1 MFIHESLSSVRQT
14 HPAIEL
20 LLVDLK
26 TKRSR
31 LSCGLYYWPPSADP
45 SDLASLETALEELP
59 PLCVNSFLLMGDLNI
74 NLLSSSHQPILQSIV
89 DKLGLTQIV
98 SAPTRVTQNTST
110 LIDHAYFSE
119 NLSKVNRSVQPP
131 VDGSDHNS
139 ILLTVKSILPA
150 RGSDRRR
157 KVWLCSQADFDSANQ
172 TLQCLSSRSFPA
184 NDVDTL
190 WTQWYDFF
198 MTTISQSIPSKIVKP
213 RHKLPYLTDNLQRAL
228 KRKLK
233 LFQEAK
239 KLDTERA
246 WSKYSKARNKATTT
260 LRSAMS
266 NFFKSLSTRLKSPK
280 DFWAIYHKLS
290 PKDGIP
296 TDLKLDNTTA
306 RTSRAK
312 ANLLNNFF
320 FIMLQ
325 SQQQAKCP

>member
-1 MFIHESLSSVRQT
+1 MT
-14 HPAIEL
+14 GA
-20 LLVDLK
+20 
-26 TKRSR
+26 
-31 LSCGLYYWPPSADP
+31 A
-45 SDLASLETALEELP
+45 
-59 PLCVNSFLLMGDLNI
+59 
-74 NLLSSSHQPILQSIV
+74 
-89 DKLGLTQIV
+89 
-98 SAPTRVTQNTST
+98 
-110 LIDHAYFSE
+110 
-119 NLSKVNRSVQPP
+119 
-131 VDGSDHNS
+131 
-139 ILLTVKSILPA
+139 
-150 RGSDRRR
+150 
-157 KVWLCSQADFDSANQ
+157 VWLCGQANFDSANQ

-213 RHKLPYLTDNLQRAL
+213 RRKLPYLTDNLQRAL

-246 WSKYSKARNKATTT
+246 WSKYSKARNKATTA
-260 LRSAMS
+260 LQSAKS
-266 NFFKSLSTRLKSPK
+266 NFFKSLSIRLKSPK

-312 ANLLNNFF
+312 ANLLNIFF
-320 FIMLQ
+320 SSCFSPSSRLSAPDLQPTTVGPRLSSVTCSVEEVHQLLSTHKLHTASGPDSISCQMLRATA
-325 SQQQAKCP
+325 SSICHAITYIFNESLAQAKMPASWKTAYVTPIPKPGDPSAATTTQSHFSCLYPRFLKESFTPEFQSSYMPMVSFLTVSSALGPALQPKKPSYMSPTPGTTN